1 MKYLEEIVEIH
12 GTGIPGLT
20 AKLIER
26 TDKKAMY
33 RRSDGKYEVFKRK
46 FIMETYAF
54 GRTYEE
60 HEVYPGNEDFGKIA
74 WCTRSEKRARDMYD
88 KIK

>member
-1 MKYLEEIVEIH
+1 MKYLEDIVEIH

-20 AKLIER
+20 AQLIER

-33 RRSDGKYEVFKRK
+33 LRSDGYYEVFKRK
-46 FIMETYAF
+46 FVQATEAF

-74 WCTRSEKRARDMYD
+74 WCIRSEDRAWARYNR
-88 KIK
+88 I